1 MKRHYRP
8 ELGNRTRI
16 EITPE
21 TAGWKYLSFRVVALD
36 AEGSEELGTGANEV
50 VVVPLSGKGINRL

>member
-21 TAGWKYLSFRVVALD
+21 TAGWRYLSFRVVALD

-50 VVVPLSGKGINRL
+50 VVVP